1 MSILDEI
8 RDLKLMSSPCS
19 PALLKRSQSQEK
31 ATTHK
36 FKGDHEQHNGQEKSS
51 AAVLAAGGPMG

>member
-31 ATTHK
+31 AMTHK
-36 FKGDHEQHNGQEKSS
+36 FKGDHEHNGQEKSS
-51 AAVLAAGGPMG
+51 AAVSAAGGPMG

>member
-8 RDLKLMSSPCS
+8 RDLKLISPCS

-36 FKGDHEQHNGQEKSS
+36 HKGDHEHNGQEKSS